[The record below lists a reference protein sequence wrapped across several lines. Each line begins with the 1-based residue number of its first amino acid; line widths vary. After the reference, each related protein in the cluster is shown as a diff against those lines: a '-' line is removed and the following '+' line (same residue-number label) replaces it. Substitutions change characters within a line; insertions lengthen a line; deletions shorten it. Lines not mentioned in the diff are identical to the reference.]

1 MHGLYFLMIAG
12 IVCWNV
18 SAFAGDPMAFD
29 SARATSNLPSEQA
42 GRTEQLEAQ
51 KMKND
56 QNAEQNQ
63 SYSESCGVKLPELTT
78 AYAFMNA
85 EYFEKADASKYNAPQ
100 KTKENALEFVKSTY
114 FYQPSEEPLT
124 PEAEEKIMTARQ
136 IYASEFQEHVRFLAT
151 GVLEKL
157 ANDKKKASEMSAETC
172 GILEDIAVDST
183 VVQALIRQTI
193 AEIGFQIAM
202 LERNVIDTL
211 LTEPVQVL
219 SKPDPLPEQAAP
231 AIPSPKAAEPDAEGD
246 QIKRGRL
253 AVVPGGG
260 GI

>member
-1 MHGLYFLMIAG
+1 MRGLCFLIIIG
-12 IVCWNV
+12 VVCWNV
-18 SAFAGDPMAFD
+18 SVFAGDPMAFD
-29 SARATSNLPSEQA
+29 AARATANLPSEQA

-56 QNAEQNQ
+56 QNDEQNQ

-100 KTKENALEFVKSTY
+100 KTKESALDFVKSTY
-114 FYQPSEEPLT
+114 FYEPGEEPLT
-124 PEAEEKIMTARQ
+124 PEAEQKIMDTRQ
-136 IYASEFQEHVRFLAT
+136 AYNEEFQEHMRSLAA

-157 ANDKKKASEMSAETC
+157 ADDKKKAAEMSAETC

-193 AEIGFQIAM
+193 AEIGFQIAL
-202 LERNVIDTL
+202 LERSVVDTL
-211 LTEPVQVL
+211 QTEPVLVL
-219 SKPDPLPEQAAP
+219 SKPDPLPEQEEPETPAP
-231 AIPSPKAAEPDAEGD
+231 KEAEPDAEGP
-246 QIKRGRL
+246 QIMPGRL
-253 AVVPGGG
+253 AIVP
-260 GI
+260 